1 MGGVQ
6 EIAIQLALN
15 QTRYLL
21 DIKETVLH
29 LQNKLTQGL
38 TVDQF
43 RFLQIYQVENER
55 SYQKNDQIIYKF

>member
-15 QTRYLL
+15 QMRYRL
-21 DIKETVLH
+21 DIKETVPH

-55 SYQKNDQIIYKF
+55 SYPKNDQIIYKF